1 MTKIKK
7 IIVNYPE
14 DPKDMEKLQDTA
26 MAILAKSIIKE
37 LSPVEVKELIK
48 RLQDSMHQ
56 ISKG

>member
-1 MTKIKK
+1 MIKIKK

-48 RLQDSMHQ
+48 RLQDSMH
-56 ISKG
+56 

>member
-48 RLQDSMHQ
+48 RLQDNTH
-56 ISKG
+56 